1 MARVVDAG
9 SGGKLAR
16 RARIGQLG
24 LEVGS
29 TFLYLFDYGDEH
41 SVRLSGVPTA
51 GYRWAPEV
59 EGAGDVA
66 EVSHAGTEVPSGGAV
81 GGGAQ
86 ERFTIRALQPG
97 VTKVRSFASF
107 TAAKKGMRA
116 NLVMAIRSQPD
127 VCAIVSISST
137 PGSSG

>member
-1 MARVVDAG
+1 MRLRV
-9 SGGKLAR
+9 
-16 RARIGQLG
+16 
-24 LEVGS
+24 
-29 TFLYLFDYGDEH
+29 GDEH

-97 VTKVRSFASF
+97 VTKVRF
-107 TAAKKGMRA
+107 TRRRA
-116 NLVMAIRSQPD
+116 WEPDDQP
-127 VCAIVSISST
+127 
-137 PGSSG
+137 PGAEHVVELHVVDAPDADGGG